1 METQQ
6 QFLSLATSTKNRIEE
21 QVKNLNSKIKLTIVT
36 VLMKK
41 MDNSGTTAGPAALLN
56 QSLSHHSIAASGD
69 SNNNVENSNNGSNL
83 NEKSSNVSK
92 SETQISEKGKKPFYK
107 LIFKSSSGS
116 NNNHH
121 NNDTNNNSSSNQP
134 QQLAPASN
142 NSYTKVS
149 MERTNG
155 SLERKISLLTVDSNH
170 QSPPQQQGNS
180 LLMSQAD
187 LVRR

>member
-1 METQQ
+1 MEKALFMETQQ
-6 QFLSLATSTKNRIEE
+6 QILALAATTKSRIEE
-21 QVKNLNSKIKLTIVT
+21 QVKNLNSRIKLTIVT
-36 VLMKK
+36 VLK

-56 QSLSHHSIAASGD
+56 QPLCHNSISTSGD
-69 SNNNVENSNNGSNL
+69 SNNNVENSSL
-83 NEKSSNVSK
+83 NERSSIVSK
-92 SETQISEKGKKPFYK
+92 SETQISEKGKRPFYK

-116 NNNHH
+116 NS
-121 NNDTNNNSSSNQP
+121 NDTNNNSSNNQP
-134 QQLAPASN
+134 QQLVPASN

-155 SLERKISLLTVDSNH
+155 SLERKISQLTVDSNR

-180 LLMSQAD
+180 LLMSQSD